1 MLFKMKLFQKNY
13 QRYGEVQAN
22 MPVYE
27 YECKKCKEKFEK
39 NLKINENMQV
49 LCPKC
54 KSEDCNRLISKSSF
68 VLKFNKN

>member
-1 MLFKMKLFQKNY
+1 
-13 QRYGEVQAN
+13 